1 VAANAAATAA
11 WPALAVAGGPAP
23 LLYTPGGEPLA
34 WAATPAAE
42 VMAGGPP
49 HTDLPLM
56 QARPDLPPQPVYVT
70 TRPIARDG
78 APVGV
83 VLTLRPAP
91 AAPPLPADA
100 PEYERLSAV
109 IADLQITLAVH
120 DNEGRIVL
128 VNETWLRRT
137 GLKREQVLGRRLP
150 DIMPHP
156 FFRFAQELVERV
168 LRSGHAETIRDH
180 YLMMRHDRPGGYIDG
195 SVVPIRGP
203 DGTFVGVVSATT
215 DVTSKVLARH
225 AVEAAHARLARILEH
240 LPVGVFLVESERDGP
255 PRWTLVNSTGQ
266 DYVWRGPGPIEDT
279 GPVTVLDS
287 EGTAYPPGESPLAQP
302 RWTGPPPPPQE
313 IVLRYPDGN
322 DRVLLTT
329 AAVVQSSLAH
339 REAVIVAQDITDL
352 KQAEAALRRSEE
364 RFVKAFRASPDGI
377 SITRVGDGRILDVN
391 DRWAEL
397 AGYTR
402 DELIGKTTVEIN
414 VWENPADRQWMVEQ
428 LRAHG
433 SVRDFEMRFRT
444 SGGAVRDASLSA
456 ELLSL
461 DDQPCLLVIVH
472 DITDRKQRQAQLADQ
487 MAQVTTVHAELAAAY
502 DTTLEGWSRALDLR
516 DRETE
521 GHSRRVTE
529 ITLLLAEALGVPP
542 DERVHIRRGALLHD
556 IGKMGIPDSIL
567 HKPGP
572 LTPDEWMV
580 MRLHPLYAYEL
591 LEPIPFLRPALDSPY
606 CHHERWDGTGYP
618 RGLAGTAIPRAARIF
633 AVVDIWDGL
642 SSDRPYRAAWPP
654 ERVLAYIADLAGT
667 HLDPAV
673 VPAFLDLIA
682 DLPPDELF

>member
-1 VAANAAATAA
+1 
-11 WPALAVAGGPAP
+11 
-23 LLYTPGGEPLA
+23 
-34 WAATPAAE
+34 
-42 VMAGGPP
+42 
-49 HTDLPLM
+49 
-56 QARPDLPPQPVYVT
+56 
-70 TRPIARDG
+70 
-78 APVGV
+78 
-83 VLTLRPAP
+83 
-91 AAPPLPADA
+91 
-100 PEYERLSAV
+100 LSAV
-109 IADLQITLAVH
+109 IADLQITMAVH
-120 DNEGRIVL
+120 DTEGRIVL

-168 LRSGHAETIRDH
+168 LSSGHAETIRDH

-377 SITRVGDGRILDVN
+377 SITRVGDGRAVEEFQHPLHLAVRAQRHGPVRLIAFRGGQRPGLRDVGRRKLRDIN
-391 DRWAEL
+391 GGAL
-397 AGYTR
+397 AGGAGGIHVPQQVVLQP
-402 DELIGKTTVEIN
+402 EGV
-414 VWENPADRQWMVEQ
+414 
-428 LRAHG
+428 RAI
-433 SVRDFEMRFRT
+433 D
-444 SGGAVRDASLSA
+444 
-456 ELLSL
+456 
-461 DDQPCLLVIVH
+461 
-472 DITDRKQRQAQLADQ
+472 
-487 MAQVTTVHAELAAAY
+487 
-502 DTTLEGWSRALDLR
+502 
-516 DRETE
+516 
-521 GHSRRVTE
+521 
-529 ITLLLAEALGVPP
+529 
-542 DERVHIRRGALLHD
+542 
-556 IGKMGIPDSIL
+556 
-567 HKPGP
+567 KPG
-572 LTPDEWMV
+572 LK
-580 MRLHPLYAYEL
+580 
-591 LEPIPFLRPALDSPY
+591 
-606 CHHERWDGTGYP
+606 G
-618 RGLAGTAIPRAARIF
+618 
-633 AVVDIWDGL
+633 
-642 SSDRPYRAAWPP
+642 
-654 ERVLAYIADLAGT
+654 
-667 HLDPAV
+667 
-673 VPAFLDLIA
+673 
-682 DLPPDELF
+682 